1 MRKRLRYAAVFLA
14 MAIAGCAGNV
24 PREISTEL
32 PGGPDVAAVAAD
44 GRPFVGRQVRWGGT
58 IVAVENKPQETW
70 VELLAKDLGAFGRPQ
85 DTDVTQ
91 GRFLVR
97 VEGFLDPE
105 VYSVDREVTVYGAVE
120 SSIARMIGERPYNY
134 PLIKAERIYLWPEYA
149 RYGDDPWCDEFYWR
163 SAWWHY
169 HSSPWYWHRPFYPYH
184 RDPFWDPF
192 WGAPPFC
199 RP

>member
-1 MRKRLRYAAVFLA
+1 MAVG
-14 MAIAGCAGNV
+14 GCAGNV

-32 PGGPDVAAVAAD
+32 PDGPDVAAVAAD

-70 VELLAKDLGAFGRPQ
+70 IELLAKDLGAFGQPQ

-184 RDPFWDPF
+184 WDPFWDPF